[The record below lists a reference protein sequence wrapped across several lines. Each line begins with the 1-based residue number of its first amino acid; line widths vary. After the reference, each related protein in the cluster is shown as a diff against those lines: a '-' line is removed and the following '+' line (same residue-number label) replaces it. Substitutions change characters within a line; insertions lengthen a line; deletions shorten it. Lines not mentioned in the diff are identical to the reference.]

1 MRPMTVG
8 LCEQKAAFLDI
19 VIEIISIIFCGEIL
33 SIVSEFY
40 AL

>member
-19 VIEIISIIFCGEIL
+19 VIEIISIFCGEIL